1 MGVNG
6 SIIKCEVVF
15 SLPNIRSG
23 PDIDYPF
30 QPAMCAFTMRDISH
44 FILTFL
50 GNPDK
55 IKNNTTLKT
64 RNNASSNS
72 KKNLISNALILIG
85 MSLIFV
91 GLIKLVKPY
100 GATTTTTTSN
110 EENLI
115 LFFEI
120 LILAEKE
127 KAKEKQRGRENR

>member
-1 MGVNG
+1 MLKNANRLETLTLYMYMLSVNDFNLLLLRAWTTPTVV
-6 SIIKCEVVF
+6 IKITKE
-15 SLPNIRSG
+15 
-23 PDIDYPF
+23 
-30 QPAMCAFTMRDISH
+30 QQ
-44 FILTFL
+44 
-50 GNPDK
+50 
-55 IKNNTTLKT
+55 
-64 RNNASSNS
+64 
-72 KKNLISNALILIG
+72 KNLISNALILIG

-91 GLIKLVKPY
+91 GLIKPVKPY

>member
-1 MGVNG
+1 MLSHLLG
-6 SIIKCEVVF
+6 STF
-15 SLPNIRSG
+15 G
-23 PDIDYPF
+23 ID
-30 QPAMCAFTMRDISH
+30 T
-44 FILTFL
+44 
-50 GNPDK
+50 
-55 IKNNTTLKT
+55 KNTLLAICDNFDVIVTWERFK
-64 RNNASSNS
+64 
-72 KKNLISNALILIG
+72 KEQQKNLISNALILIG

-91 GLIKLVKPY
+91 GLIKPVKPY